1 MAVLAASAVPLQA
14 QSGFTMERILDL
26 ERVADPVIA
35 PDGKS
40 IVFTRIQVNRI
51 ADRWEQMLWQVDD
64 DGRNPRQ
71 VAPGHHAAWSPDG
84 KRLAWLAEVDGV
96 TQLVVRTPG
105 TDDATI
111 TTGTTPPIA
120 FRWSPD
126 GQQIAF
132 TRLVPM
138 APPLTLASPI
148 PAEGGSW
155 AGDPTI
161 TTRLRSAEGWVQLFV
176 VSASG
181 GEARQVTGGGFDVGA
196 RRIGVAGCRHQRHG

>member
-84 KRLAWLAEVDGV
+84 KRLA
-96 TQLVVRTPG
+96 
-105 TDDATI
+105 
-111 TTGTTPPIA
+111 
-120 FRWSPD
+120 
-126 GQQIAF
+126 
-132 TRLVPM
+132 
-138 APPLTLASPI
+138 
-148 PAEGGSW
+148 
-155 AGDPTI
+155 
-161 TTRLRSAEGWVQLFV
+161 
-176 VSASG
+176 
-181 GEARQVTGGGFDVGA
+181 
-196 RRIGVAGCRHQRHG
+196 